1 MDTHALVAALGPDA
15 SAAVHGYRL
24 DVMVEAGR
32 RGLRLV
38 DELVPDLGRLLTERS
53 RLDPLEICL
62 TFLHCPGRP
71 ELAGRTLRWCPSHG
85 WSSSH
90 RVASAALSHFADS
103 RASALDLVPTAAE
116 ILDWATSG
124 FDGSSVPPTGVDLD
138 DDPRAIRRLLTH
150 ADLPGSRADGPGDE
164 RTPVPRP
171 RRVDGW
177 IRGSSG

>member
-24 DVMVEAGR
+24 DVMLEAGR

-38 DELVPDLGRLLTERS
+38 DELVADLGRLLAERG
-53 RLDPLEICL
+53 RPDPLEIRL

-90 RVASAALSHFADS
+90 RSASADLSYFADS
-103 RASALDLVPTAAE
+103 RASALDLVPTTAE
-116 ILDWATSG
+116 VLDWATSG
-124 FDGSSVPPTGVDLD
+124 CAGSSVPPTDVDLD

-150 ADLPGSRADGPGDE
+150 AHPLGSRPDGPGDE
-164 RTPVPRP
+164 RTAVSRP
-171 RRVDGW
+171 RRTDGW